1 MKKVNRWYFV
11 LTQFALKFY
20 TMARGTCWSQIC
32 DWALFKKSTVTELR
46 KSSPLVQY
54 TMAAVVR
61 GSVPIQRCD
70 TIWVNTNPRWAF
82 LFLENLLNALQPCSL
97 RREIPARPKP
107 PTDKMGPVSS
117 ASFDEA
123 TKLATPTETTQ
134 KCSQSFE
141 SWSDLCSFNL
151 SRNWH

>member
-70 TIWVNTNPRWAF
+70 TISVNTDKSLLGFSFPWKSSKRFATLFAKKRDSCTPQTADRQNVARLECVLRWSYEASNSNRNHTKMQSIF
-82 LFLENLLNALQPCSL
+82 WIVIRSLLF
-97 RREIPARPKP
+97 
-107 PTDKMGPVSS
+107 
-117 ASFDEA
+117 
-123 TKLATPTETTQ
+123 
-134 KCSQSFE
+134 QS
-141 SWSDLCSFNL
+141 
-151 SRNWH
+151 